1 MTNRV
6 IVGTDELNKI
16 HLLSLVASETDNAV
30 LIFDRDLNL
39 EYVNAGFTKMTGYN
53 MDEITLIKGRSL
65 FNITY
70 NDNFPQIFDDAIVE
84 RTSKVYESSM
94 KHKDGHELWTSST
107 LTPVFDEQGDLK
119 NVVVIDTDITE
130 RMRMERQL
138 QESLEERGLL
148 LKEIH
153 HRVKNNLQIIISLF
167 NLQSSYISD
176 ESALKALKDG
186 QHRIKSM
193 ALIHERFYQS
203 EGLSK
208 IDFDDYIK
216 RLTENLFL
224 SYNINQ
230 EKIKFKIDS
239 VKVPLDID
247 TAVPC
252 GLIVNELVSN
262 SLNHAFVGRETGEI
276 FISFHPLGESHCRLI
291 IADNGVGFKEGFVFE
306 NSDSLG
312 TQLVT
317 ALTEQIDG
325 RVAYEN
331 NNNGLKYTIDFKRV

>member
-1 MTNRV
+1 ME
-6 IVGTDELNKI
+6 GTFELNKI

-30 LIFDRDLNL
+30 LIFDKDLNL
-39 EYVNAGFTKMTGYN
+39 EYINAGFTKMTGYN
-53 MDEITLIKGRSL
+53 FDDIIRLRGRSL
-65 FNITY
+65 FEITY
-70 NDNFPQIFDDAIVE
+70 NEKFMQIFDDAIVE
-84 RTSKVYESSM
+84 RTSKVYESNI
-94 KHKDGHELWTSST
+94 KHKNGNELWTSST

-119 NVVVIDTDITE
+119 NVVVIDTDITD
-130 RMRMERQL
+130 RKHIERQL
-138 QESLEERGLL
+138 NESLEERGLL

-176 ESALKALKDG
+176 PGALKALKDG

-203 EGLSK
+203 QGLSK

-224 SYNINQ
+224 SYNIDQ
-230 EKIKFKIDS
+230 KKIKYRIES
-239 VKVPLDID
+239 ERVALDID

-262 SLNHAFVGRETGEI
+262 SLNHAFNGRETGEV

-291 IADNGVGFKEGFVFE
+291 IADNGTGFKEGFSFE
-306 NSDSLG
+306 HSDSLG
-312 TQLVT
+312 TQLVS
-317 ALTEQIDG
+317 ALTEQIEG
-325 RVAYEN
+325 RLSYESSS
-331 NNNGLKYTIDFKRV
+331 NGVKFVIDFKRV